1 MKSAACYYCEF
12 EVHRPMLEASPRIC
26 HHWRL
31 YKSKRQITLSL
42 LQPITLS
49 LSNSLSTIAYNDNN
63 DKNKVGEEAE
73 SSAVRKRLC
82 LSDSSAAM
90 YLRGGDR
97 GGGGVVD
104 LEESSMNQLDTLEG
118 KLMAKC
124 DRSLFF
130 NDDEDE
136 F

>member
-12 EVHRPMLEASPRIC
+12 EVPQPMLEASPRIC

-42 LQPITLS
+42 LQSITLS

-63 DKNKVGEEAE
+63 DKHKVEEEVE

-82 LSDSSAAM
+82 LSDSSTAM
-90 YLRGGDR
+90 ALG
-97 GGGGVVD
+97 GGGGVVY